1 MYVHDFP
8 NREMNRPNEI
18 TETNLASDTSS
29 TEQLLLAVSE
39 IVDRRPNRYGYKLTT
54 IFDACPV

>member
-1 MYVHDFP
+1 
-8 NREMNRPNEI
+8 MNRPNEI
-18 TETNLASDTSS
+18 TAKRTSRLSDTSS